1 MSRHRFSYAG
11 YRFLWYRRWF
21 RTRMRLVG
29 LRKRYRLGLSHMLDH
44 EDLKWVAASS
54 TNLNSMLQQI
64 ARYTDLARRH
74 PDVPNYI
81 NLVSERVD
89 LATRTAQALFDRV
102 TGNILETTAVRA
114 ANRRKGPTAPFT
126 VLPPPTPMRSTNP
139 MATDLSKLTP
149 TNPSSSSSSTVAA
162 TDDVRIMNA
171 NGKGELVLIIE
182 DENEVA
188 ELAAAMLA
196 NEDYKVILAN
206 DGFEALRIYQ
216 SVGKRIGLVILDFFL
231 PVMDGDAVF
240 DELRAL
246 NPDVNVVLSSGFAEQ
261 QKISSMLTQGL
272 RGFIPK
278 PYTRE
283 RLLEQV
289 RSTLDAAR
297 QPARS

>member
-1 MSRHRFSYAG
+1 
-11 YRFLWYRRWF
+11 
-21 RTRMRLVG
+21 
-29 LRKRYRLGLSHMLDH
+29 MLDH
-44 EDLKWVAASS
+44 EDLKWVAATS

-126 VLPPPTPMRSTNP
+126 VLPPPTLVRPTNP

-149 TNPSSSSSSTVAA
+149 TNPSSKSSSTIAT
-162 TDDVRIMNA
+162 TDDVRIMNSD
-171 NGKGELVLIIE
+171 GKGELVLIIE

-196 NEDYKVILAN
+196 NEGYKVILAN

-216 SVGKRIGLVILDFFL
+216 RVGKQIGLVILDFFL

-246 NPDVNVVLSSGFAEQ
+246 NPDINVVLSSGFAEQ
-261 QKISSMLTQGL
+261 QKISSMLAQGL

-297 QPARS
+297 QPTQSEPV